1 MAQDAATIEKEYTTF
16 IQQAVASDVVWG
28 LTKDET
34 WATSSSAEFEDTEVI
49 LFWANESSAKAC
61 AEDDWSE
68 YVPESLSLAEFLE
81 NWCVGMYGD
90 ALLLGANWDTDLT
103 GKEAEPLEVA
113 LDVVNE
119 LKSKGK
125 TVEFTQ
131 YDSLEDFEE
140 QVTEALEGEDEA
152 EAE

>member
-1 MAQDAATIEKEYTTF
+1 MAQNAATIEKKYKEF
-16 IQQAVASDVVWG
+16 IQQVVASDTVWG

-49 LFWANESSAKAC
+49 LFWSDESGAKAC
-61 AEDDWSE
+61 AEDDWAD
-68 YVPESLSLAEFLE
+68 YVPESLSVVEFLE

-119 LKSKGK
+119 LKTQGK
-125 TVEFTQ
+125 TLEFTQ
-131 YDSLEDFEE
+131 YDNLEDFEE
-140 QVTEALEGEDEA
+140 QVKEALEDGDDE
-152 EAE
+152 EA